1 MQLSILYNPNVLS
14 GPGAAGIKYI
24 ANSNRR
30 QRGINHLWVF
40 SCTQTLRRMCP
51 DKEWRCLTANAEA
64 LGRTCGLVYLFIYFF
79 KIGSKE
85 IQKPP
90 CTEAQSES
98 LQVEI
103 TLLAC
108 ENKAEDRRLTAAVF
122 CFHQGAN

>member
-1 MQLSILYNPNVLS
+1 MQ
-14 GPGAAGIKYI
+14 
-24 ANSNRR
+24 RR
-30 QRGINHLWVF
+30 WGERV
-40 SCTQTLRRMCP
+40 
-51 DKEWRCLTANAEA
+51 A
-64 LGRTCGLVYLFIYFF
+64 LFIYLFFF

>member
-1 MQLSILYNPNVLS
+1 
-14 GPGAAGIKYI
+14 
-24 ANSNRR
+24 
-30 QRGINHLWVF
+30 
-40 SCTQTLRRMCP
+40 MCP

-64 LGRTCGLVYLFIYFF
+64 LGRTRGLVYLFIYLFF

-103 TLLAC
+103 TTLLTG